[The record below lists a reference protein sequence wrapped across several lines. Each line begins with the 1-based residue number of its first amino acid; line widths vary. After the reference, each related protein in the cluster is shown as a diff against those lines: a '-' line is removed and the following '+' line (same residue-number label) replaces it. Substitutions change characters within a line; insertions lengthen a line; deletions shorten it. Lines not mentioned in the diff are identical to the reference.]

1 MTKQASFSELEYTT
15 KKKVTRRDRF
25 LDEINK
31 VTPWAALVA
40 QIEPF
45 YPKGTGRGR
54 PPIGVARM
62 LRMYIAQ
69 QCFGLSDEGIEDAI
83 YDSQA
88 IRGFVGIDLSRE
100 SAPDA
105 TTLLKFRRLLETHQL
120 TERIFE
126 TINALLAAKGLILK
140 EGTVVDATIIAAP
153 SSTKNRSGERDPEMH
168 QTKKGN
174 QWYFGM
180 KAHIGVDAETG
191 IVHTLVTTSAN
202 INDVT
207 QAHALLHGEERLAF
221 GDAGYQ
227 GVEKREENRGRR
239 VEWEI
244 AMRPGK
250 RKALPDT
257 RVGRLQERIEQVKAS
272 IRAKVE
278 HPFKIIKNLFGMKK
292 VSYRGLAKNT
302 ARLYTLFGLASV
314 IYGRRTARSGGNGG
328 HGHPNRGVGRRTV
341 CPYSLCVHPA
351 RRLLYRAC
359 PMHRAPLG
367 NSPEKRITPAGK
379 PPPRSSQTPLPW
391 FPCPSQ
397 GRLSRRCLALP
408 QNRARP
414 A

>member
-1 MTKQASFSELEYTT
+1 MTMQASFSELEYAT

-25 LDEINK
+25 LDEINN

-88 IRGFVGIDLSRE
+88 IRQFVGVDLSRE

-227 GVEKREENRGRR
+227 GVEKREENRGRQ

-278 HPFKIIKNLFGMKK
+278 HPFRIIKNLFGMKK

-302 ARLYTLFGLASV
+302 ARLYTLFGLANLL
-314 IYGRRTARSGGNGG
+314 TAK
-328 HGHPNRGVGRRTV
+328 
-341 CPYSLCVHPA
+341 
-351 RRLLYRAC
+351 RRLFAL
-359 PMHRAPLG
+359 
-367 NSPEKRITPAGK
+367 NT
-379 PPPRSSQTPLPW
+379 
-391 FPCPSQ
+391 Q
-397 GRLSRRCLALP
+397 GAS
-408 QNRARP
+408 
-414 A
+414 